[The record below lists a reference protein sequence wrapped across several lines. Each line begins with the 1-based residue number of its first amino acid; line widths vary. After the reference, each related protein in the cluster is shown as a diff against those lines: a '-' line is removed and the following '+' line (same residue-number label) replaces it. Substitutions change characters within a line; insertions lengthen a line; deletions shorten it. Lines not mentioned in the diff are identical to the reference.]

1 MHHGQLAQL
10 KVVSD
15 AKLPAK
21 VSYVLDFLMSKLLL
35 AKRVAFDIFLLFK
48 AIDKDENK
56 FTLSVLATNKSK
68 IDIRGVPISDTE
80 ARLPTKKWEKHVRSP
95 MAKLYLRVAIYIE
108 YVTTVREQGAS
119 LHGLANVFSTA

>member
-1 MHHGQLAQL
+1 MINLPLFRSVDVSDFVTVNIFIQLWLWQLLSVHTVVHHGQLAQL
-10 KVVSD
+10 QVVSD

-80 ARLPTKKWEKHVRSP
+80 ARLPTKK
-95 MAKLYLRVAIYIE
+95 
-108 YVTTVREQGAS
+108 
-119 LHGLANVFSTA
+119 